1 MNVGNYTYK
10 LSEWMQY
17 KKYSPESIKN
27 YVSCLGKF
35 LEYFK
40 NQATKPSEI
49 SAEKIKLFL
58 TDIKEPKA
66 ILCKCGQPTRQIRP
80 SASLRWLRKS
90 IESMLHHNSVQK
102 AEIER
107 LRKALTDITALD
119 VSTNKN
125 SFEDDFAMCV
135 SIASNTLTKK
145 EGNNG

>member
-1 MNVGNYTYK
+1 MSNEKQLKRYDIDSCKIVEHKYGQYVFYPDYQSLQSERDEYRQRLQENV
-10 LSEWMQY
+10 
-17 KKYSPESIKN
+17 
-27 YVSCLGKF
+27 
-35 LEYFK
+35 
-40 NQATKPSEI
+40 
-49 SAEKIKLFL
+49 
-58 TDIKEPKA
+58 
-66 ILCKCGQPTRQIRP
+66 
-80 SASLRWLRKS
+80 KS

-145 EGNNG
+145 EVSDGE